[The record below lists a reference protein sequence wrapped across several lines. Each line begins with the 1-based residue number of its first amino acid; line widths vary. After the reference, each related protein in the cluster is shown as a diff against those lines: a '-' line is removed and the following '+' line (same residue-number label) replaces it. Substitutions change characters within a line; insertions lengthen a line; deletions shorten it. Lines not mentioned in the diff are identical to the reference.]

1 MTRTP
6 TITITCPECDEQT
19 RAAVNGWCVIA
30 CPHCKA
36 PIERYDA
43 GLLPES
49 YDQGIPAGWPWRV
62 SHYWAHEY
70 RFLLRPAYATD
81 DMRLDVYRAFVAA
94 GLEPGGVSDRHA
106 EIIAQTAQNH
116 VNFDAG
122 LTQP

>member
-1 MTRTP
+1 MTHAP
-6 TITITCPECDEQT
+6 TITITCLECDDQT
-19 RAAVNGWCVIA
+19 RVTVNGWDVIL

-49 YDQGIPAGWPWRV
+49 FDQGIPAGWPWRV
-62 SHYWAHEY
+62 SHFWAHDY
-70 RFLLRPAYATD
+70 RFSLRPGYATD

-94 GLEPGGVSDRHA
+94 GLEPSGVSDRHA

-116 VNFDAG
+116 IT
-122 LTQP
+122 LTQA